1 MLPSQIAT
9 SNDFRDNPMH
19 KSPFC
24 KGLAKKQAVLGKTG
38 SAAPCKHRSP
48 VGMQREDRLKA
59 QCEAS
64 KNTVMH
70 NIL

>member
-1 MLPSQIAT
+1 
-9 SNDFRDNPMH
+9 MH